1 MTELGKN
8 QVRQQAVEKL
18 ANGINPFT
26 GQGVPDD
33 DTLNQ
38 VKVSRCLFYV
48 ADILRQVEENGGVA
62 EKKGKIRN
70 AAFFHIARRLEEFQ
84 FSSTPIS
91 LTEFLKR
98 LNSLIDRDDMEKLSF
113 KTISGW
119 LIEMGFLK
127 RIVTEDGRTSR
138 RPTTAGNTLG
148 IHTENRIGRQGPYT
162 AVVYSKDAQQFI
174 LDNLDAVVVYG
185 TQSVS

>member
-1 MTELGKN
+1 MTELEKIKYAK
-8 QVRQQAVEKL
+8 QAVEKL

-62 EKKGKIRN
+62 KKKEKSATQPFSISLDALKN
-70 AAFFHIARRLEEFQ
+70 FQ

>member
-1 MTELGKN
+1 
-8 QVRQQAVEKL
+8 
-18 ANGINPFT
+18 
-26 GQGVPDD
+26 
-33 DTLNQ
+33 
-38 VKVSRCLFYV
+38 
-48 ADILRQVEENGGVA
+48 
-62 EKKGKIRN
+62 
-70 AAFFHIARRLEEFQ
+70 
-84 FSSTPIS
+84 
-91 LTEFLKR
+91 
-98 LNSLIDRDDMEKLSF
+98 MEKLSF

>member
-1 MTELGKN
+1 MTELEKIKYAK
-8 QVRQQAVEKL
+8 RAVEKL

-62 EKKGKIRN
+62 KKGKKSAKQPFSLSPDSLKN
-70 AAFFHIARRLEEFQ
+70 FQ

-91 LTEFLKR
+91 LTEFLER
-98 LNSLIDRDDMEKLSF
+98 LNSLIDKDNMKKLSF
-113 KTISGW
+113 NTLSGW

-127 RIVTEDGRTSR
+127 MVVTADGRNTR
-138 RPTTAGNTLG
+138 RPTGAGNALG
-148 IHTENRIGRQGPYT
+148 IHTESRMGQQGPYT
-162 AVVYSKDAQQFI
+162 VVVYTKDAQQFM
-174 LDNLDAVVVYG
+174 LDNLDAVVAYMIYH
-185 TQSVS
+185 TS